1 MRWLLNGPMVL
12 IAPIYVGWVYDTTGN
27 YTNVFVLFT
36 ILLAV
41 TGTITCFII
50 PPKSKKVTIVD
61 SVKVRN

>member
-12 IAPIYVGWVYDTTGN
+12 IAPIYVGWVYDTTGS
-27 YTNVFVLFT
+27 YMNVFILFA

-41 TGTITCFII
+41 TGTITCFML
-50 PPKSKKVTIVD
+50 PPKPKKVTSVD